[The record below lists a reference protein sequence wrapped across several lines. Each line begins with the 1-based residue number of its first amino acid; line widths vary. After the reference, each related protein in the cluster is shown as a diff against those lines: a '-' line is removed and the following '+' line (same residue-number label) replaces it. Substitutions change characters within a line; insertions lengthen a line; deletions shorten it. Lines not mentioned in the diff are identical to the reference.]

1 MKYFI
6 EVSYDQTVEIWSR
19 GKMRSFKKGN
29 NMGLLVEDCYTSLK
43 EARYELKEVKRIQKE
58 WNAGKDNP
66 HHDLRISVGKIDK
79 QQYSK
84 EYASI

>member
-19 GKMRSFKKGN
+19 GNMRSFKKGN
-29 NMGLLVEDCYTSLK
+29 NMGLATSDCFTSLK

-58 WNAGKDNP
+58 WNQSKDNP
-66 HHDLRISVGKIDK
+66 YTDLRISIEKAPVK
-79 QQYSK
+79 QYTAD
-84 EYASI
+84 YVSI